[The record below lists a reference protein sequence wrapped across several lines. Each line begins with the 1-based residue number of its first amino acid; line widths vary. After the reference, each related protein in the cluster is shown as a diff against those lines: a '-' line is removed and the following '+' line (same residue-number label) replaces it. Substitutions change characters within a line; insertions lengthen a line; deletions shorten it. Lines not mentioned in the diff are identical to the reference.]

1 MKLTITSLNLQG
13 FEEWEERNPRILEFL
28 SKVSPDVVFFQEAVF
43 LPSISPHNQA
53 QLLNQELGY
62 PFEVSTISRLQ
73 VGLEHPIYREGLA
86 LLSKY
91 PISSSDTVSLK
102 QEEGDELNRILQMID
117 IVVDGAIIRLGN
129 VHFSITDDVDYATPH
144 LQETLDILESR
155 HEKRVL
161 IGDFN
166 LSYLEESESL
176 WGKDYKATT
185 EVPYITY
192 PSWHEG
198 PKRTDYA
205 LIPNEYSFDSIKV
218 SEDGLS
224 DHRALT
230 IVIDI
235 PDTILQTQRHE
246 FRESHS
252 L

>member
-1 MKLTITSLNLQG
+1 M
-13 FEEWEERNPRILEFL
+13 
-28 SKVSPDVVFFQEAVF
+28 F

-53 QLLNQELGY
+53 QLLNQTLGY
-62 PFEVSTISRLQ
+62 PFEVSTVSRLQ
-73 VGLEHPIYREGLA
+73 VGLEYPIYREGLA
-86 LLSKY
+86 LLSKF
-91 PISSSDTVSLK
+91 PISSSDTLSLK
-102 QEEGDELNRILQMID
+102 KEEGDELNRIVQMVD
-117 IVVDGAIIRLGN
+117 VVVNGNIIRLGN
-129 VHFSITDDVDYATPH
+129 VHFSITDIVDYATPH
-144 LQETLDILESR
+144 LQETLDILKSR
-155 HEKRVL
+155 HEKRIL

-166 LSYLEESESL
+166 LTYLEESETL
-176 WGKDYKATT
+176 WGADYKATT

-192 PSWHEG
+192 PTWHEG

-205 LIPNEYSFDSIKV
+205 LIPNEYTFDSIEV

-235 PDTILQTQRHE
+235 PDAILQTQLHE